1 MASYANFQTNDRK
14 YAGINKP
21 ESITKSEEI
30 KGEWEERLIDWITF
44 YRRNM
49 HLFVEHYFGVELK
62 PFQKIWF
69 YQISTGTI
77 SMTIASRNIA
87 KSWIIALY
95 GCARCVLYP
104 GTVISI
110 AAGTKG
116 QAGIIIQ
123 EKIEEFFR
131 SRYPNIN
138 REIKHVINNNQ
149 KTECAFHNSSIMRV
163 VVADDNARG
172 HRTQINIYEEFRVM
186 KQDILERVFTAFKT
200 PRQPPYLSNP
210 KYAHLTEE
218 PIEIYISSAY
228 YKHEWWYDKTKKI
241 LEMTLTDETVK
252 FIAFDYLLV
261 VKSGFKTKKQIDQE
275 RQLLGDISFMM
286 EYENIPFGENE
297 NSFFKL
303 SMFSKN
309 RKIKKAFYPRREFDD
324 HKKANPYQIKRQR
337 EEIRIV
343 SVDIAMRKNEQDNDN
358 TIITCMRLLPQNDGF
373 QRDVVYM
380 ETKHGENTIKQA
392 LRIKQIYYEFGAD
405 YCVLDIANAGI
416 GVYDQLGTI
425 IQDENTGDEYPAWTV
440 MQHAKISNTTYMELL
455 ERTKSLNAIPVVF
468 PISATLELN
477 DEIARDLKDR
487 LNRGMISFLV
497 DEVQGENYVINNIFK
512 SNTKKTTLMDITDQ
526 HEMLWWIHPYA
537 QITEAVNEIV
547 NLEYKVLRG
556 YIQLFVAVRTAR
568 KDRYSSVSYGNYFAT
583 VLELDLLKEKKQSNK
598 WEDYVCFGNADYES
612 NFY

>member
-44 YRRNM
+44 YRKNM